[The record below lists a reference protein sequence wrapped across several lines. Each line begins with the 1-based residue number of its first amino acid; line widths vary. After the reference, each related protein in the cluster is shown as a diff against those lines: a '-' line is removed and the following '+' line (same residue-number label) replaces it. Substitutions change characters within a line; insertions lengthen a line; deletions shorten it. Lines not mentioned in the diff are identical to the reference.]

1 MGFWSIDSNG
11 DAYNVVLDGLTDD
24 STVQELID
32 RINDAATTHVRAEL
46 NAAHNGL
53 RLIETNDPKG
63 AHTFRVEKINGTGVL
78 LQLGLTS
85 SGNQVTQNTLGEG
98 DKYRI
103 DGGAIGLTRLDNRF
117 FVRDAEIRLEALKLQ
132 TPELTME
139 YPAGVPGTALFGIVG
154 LQTSLSGSLRAEV
167 SAELRDPTQLD
178 FRPQHPQNAVTLGGF
193 FEGGK
198 PGRLSSD
205 AAFSVDIGSGP
216 VEVTV
221 PMIRTTT
228 GADINNSIENL
239 VVDVNEA
246 LADVDLDGKII
257 AMASG
262 PRLVFQAVKGSGIT
276 SFTITAGGT
285 AVTEL
290 GLRGSQD
297 SVLAKGGVPTIE
309 ARAASRYAVDEPVV
323 ETARELSYYTG
334 AAPATTVTPFTGGFT
349 AGQVLI
355 GYNATAVYVDV
366 NSTSPSSAII

>member
-1 MGFWSIDSNG
+1 M
-11 DAYNVVLDGLTDD
+11 TDD

-32 RINDAATTHVRAEL
+32 RINDATTTHVRAEL

-103 DGGAIGLTRLDNRF
+103 DGGAIGLTHLDDRF

-178 FRPQHPQNAVTLGGF
+178 FRPQHPQNAVTLAEL

-198 PGRLSSD
+198 TGTSRASD

-221 PMIRTTT
+221 PMIETTT
-228 GADINNSIENL
+228 GAHDINNSIENL
-239 VVDVNEA
+239 VLDANEA

-285 AVTEL
+285 AGDRARPSGVA
-290 GLRGSQD
+290 GLRPR
-297 SVLAKGGVPTIE
+297 K
-309 ARAASRYAVDEPVV
+309 
-323 ETARELSYYTG
+323 G
-334 AAPATTVTPFTGGFT
+334 AACRQSRRGLPPAMPWT
-349 AGQVLI
+349 
-355 GYNATAVYVDV
+355 NRWSRRRE
-366 NSTSPSSAII
+366 NSPIIQELLRPPPLLHSLADSRPARFS